1 MGLWSAYL
9 EKFGYDSLPQWKRWI
24 YLSKTRFVTVVIK
37 LQMEPNI
44 LKWDQTYKAK
54 NNSPRSISTII

>member
-1 MGLWSAYL
+1 M
-9 EKFGYDSLPQWKRWI
+9 EKVDLFDM
-24 YLSKTRFVTVVIK
+24 SKTRFVTVVIK